1 MTAPPT
7 TRTREQAE
15 FLHDVFTTALEGGI
29 GYWSQCSD
37 YHIWKAGDELTP
49 DIHGFYAVIHP
60 TEETTDDT
68 GAPCWG
74 VFDGDTDT
82 QALRIDINTIRR
94 GTVKLVDQVIAA
106 VKNPDQIDFS
116 RRYLRQ
122 FVIAWLTD
130 GAEGDYDASVADLVI
145 QLGLF
150 GKVAYA

>member
-7 TRTREQAE
+7 TRTREQAT

-60 TEETTDDT
+60 TEVDEDFGTP
-68 GAPCWG
+68 AWG
-74 VFDGDTDT
+74 VFDGDADT
-82 QALRIDINTIRR
+82 QALRIDINTVETGAVR
-94 GTVKLVDQVIAA
+94 LVDQVIAA

-130 GAEGDYDASVADLVI
+130 GQEGDYDASVADLVV

-150 GKVAYA
+150 GTVVYA